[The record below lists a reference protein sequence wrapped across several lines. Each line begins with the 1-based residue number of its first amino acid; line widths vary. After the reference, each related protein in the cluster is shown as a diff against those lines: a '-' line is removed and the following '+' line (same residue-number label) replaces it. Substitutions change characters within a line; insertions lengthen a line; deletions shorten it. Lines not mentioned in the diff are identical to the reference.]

1 MLTAKQSGADKTK
14 SLRIDSTSAVPTA
27 FTVLMGNMV
36 KTENTAKM
44 DAMDPMEEEMDRMEP
59 MVDTEHR
66 VLLVF
71 LSIFSG
77 IASCSCIFYLPI
89 AHKHVLLFESF
100 VGKDACH
107 FQVAAVLLDHLDRTH
122 EMQFWSSWGHLGLF
136 TVKLT

>member
-14 SLRIDSTSAVPTA
+14 SLRIDSTSAVPMA

-71 LSIFSG
+71 LSIFSS
-77 IASCSCIFYLPI
+77 IASCSCWLQYL
-89 AHKHVLLFESF
+89 LSSN
-100 VGKDACH
+100 CT
-107 FQVAAVLLDHLDRTH
+107 QTRAAV
-122 EMQFWSSWGHLGLF
+122 
-136 TVKLT
+136 